1 MFTVVR
7 LEGEAMIESTSD
19 LSSDIKSVAR
29 NAVRCYAQGI
39 LSAEWLA
46 EQILMEWERRR
57 VGEDQPSRALLTR
70 IAQRICSR
78 QLYEAWRSPEMD
90 LRELAFENL
99 RRYLEF
105 SLCHSRYAQHIHVLD
120 DVLHQALADLHQAL
134 VRGTSCGPDDPA
146 AFLKWTQTI
155 VLRHAY
161 AFLQKCQRE
170 QHVSL
175 DNQSEGFTEQFIDS
189 NNTDPQ
195 EQVLQKELQQT
206 LKNAILSLK
215 NPHYRDV
222 LICTYLADI
231 DDGELAC
238 QLGVQIQDIYLWRHR
253 ALKALR
259 SKPEVEQA
267 LRPWLR

>member
-1 MFTVVR
+1 
-7 LEGEAMIESTSD
+7 MIER
-19 LSSDIKSVAR
+19 SSEFCSAIKSVAS
-29 NAVRCYAQGI
+29 NAVRCYAQNI
-39 LSAEWLA
+39 LTTEWLE
-46 EQILMEWERRR
+46 EQILKGCERMQ
-57 VGEDQPSRALLTR
+57 VAEDQVPHGLLTR

-78 QLYEAWRSPEMD
+78 RLCEAWRSPDRE

-105 SLCHSRYAQHIHVLD
+105 SLQHSRYARLIAQYTHATD
-120 DVLHQALADLHQAL
+120 DILHQALADLHETLLKA
-134 VRGTSCGPDDPA
+134 SAGPDDPA
-146 AFLKWTQTI
+146 TFLKWTQTI

-161 AFLQKCQRE
+161 AFLQKHQRE

-175 DNQSEGFTEQFIDS
+175 DNQPEGFAEQYVDS
-189 NNTDPQ
+189 SNADPQ

-206 LKNAILSLK
+206 LKNAILTLS
-215 NPHYRDV
+215 NPRYRDV
-222 LICTYLADI
+222 LIYTYLAGI
-231 DDGELAC
+231 SESELAAH
-238 QLGVQIQDIYLWRHR
+238 LGVQVQDIYMWRHR

>member
-1 MFTVVR
+1 MS
-7 LEGEAMIESTSD
+7 ES
-19 LSSDIKSVAR
+19 SSDPSSVIKSVAR
-29 NAVRCYAQGI
+29 NAVHRYAQGI
-39 LSAEWLA
+39 LSTEWLA
-46 EQILMEWERRR
+46 EQILKEWERRR
-57 VGEDQPSRALLTR
+57 VGEDQPSHALLMR
-70 IAQRICSR
+70 IAQRVCSY
-78 QLYEAWRSPEMD
+78 QLYEAWRSSETK

-105 SLCHSRYAQHIHVLD
+105 SLCHSRYAQLLSRHTHAID
-120 DVLHQALADLHQAL
+120 DVLHQALADLHQIL
-134 VRGTSCGPDDPA
+134 VHSTSRGPDDPA

-161 AFLQKCQRE
+161 AFSQKFQRE

-175 DNQSEGFTEQFIDS
+175 DNQSEGFTEQFVDS

-231 DDGELAC
+231 DERELASR
-238 QLGVQIQDIYLWRHR
+238 LGVQVQDIYLWRHR

-259 SKPEVEQA
+259 SKPEVEQVLQA
-267 LRPWLR
+267 WLR

>member
-1 MFTVVR
+1 
-7 LEGEAMIESTSD
+7 MIESSSD
-19 LSSDIKSVAR
+19 LSSDIKNVAR
-29 NAVRCYAQGI
+29 NAVHCYAQGI
-39 LSAEWLA
+39 LSTEWLE
-46 EQILMEWERRR
+46 EQILKEWERRR
-57 VGEDQPSRALLTR
+57 DGEDQPSQSLLTR

-78 QLYEAWRSPEMD
+78 QLYEAWRSAEME

-105 SLCHSRYAQHIHVLD
+105 SLCHSHYAQLLAQHMHAMD
-120 DVLHQALADLHQAL
+120 DVLHQALADLHQTL
-134 VRGTSCGPDDPA
+134 VHSTSAGPDDPA
-146 AFLKWTQTI
+146 TFLKWTQTI

-161 AFLQKCQRE
+161 AFLQKNQRE

-175 DNQSEGFTEQFIDS
+175 DNQPEGFTEQFVDS
-189 NNTDPQ
+189 NNADPQ

-222 LICTYLADI
+222 LICTYLAGI
-231 DDGELAC
+231 DEGELAS
-238 QLGVQIQDIYLWRHR
+238 QLGVHVQDIYMWRHR

-259 SKPEVEQA
+259 SKPEVELA
-267 LRPWLR
+267 LRSWLR

>member
-1 MFTVVR
+1 
-7 LEGEAMIESTSD
+7 MIERSSD
-19 LSSDIKSVAR
+19 LCSDIKSVAG
-29 NAVRCYAQGI
+29 NAVRCYAQNI
-39 LSAEWLA
+39 LSTGWLE
-46 EQILMEWERRR
+46 EQILKECERMQ
-57 VGEDQPSRALLTR
+57 VAEDQLPHGLLTR

-78 QLYEAWRSPEMD
+78 KLCAAWRSPDREQ
-90 LRELAFENL
+90 RELAFTNL

-105 SLCHSRYAQHIHVLD
+105 SLQHSRYGPLLAQYTNAID
-120 DVLHQALADLHQAL
+120 DVLHQALADLHVAL
-134 VRGTSCGPDDPA
+134 VGKASAGPDDPA

-175 DNQSEGFTEQFIDS
+175 DNQPEGFTEQFVDS
-189 NNTDPQ
+189 NNADPQ
-195 EQVLQKELQQT
+195 EQILRKELQQT
-206 LKNAILSLK
+206 LKNAILSLS
-215 NPHYRDV
+215 NPRYRDV
-222 LICTYLADI
+222 LIYTYLAGI
-231 DDGELAC
+231 SESELAAH
-238 QLGVQIQDIYLWRHR
+238 LGVQVQDIYMWRHR

>member
-1 MFTVVR
+1 
-7 LEGEAMIESTSD
+7 MIESSSD
-19 LSSDIKSVAR
+19 LSSDIKNVAR
-29 NAVRCYAQGI
+29 NAVHCYAQGI
-39 LSAEWLA
+39 LSTEWLE
-46 EQILMEWERRR
+46 EQILKEWERRR
-57 VGEDQPSRALLTR
+57 HGEDQPSRALLTR

-78 QLYEAWRSPEMD
+78 QLYEAWRSAEME

-105 SLCHSRYAQHIHVLD
+105 SLCHSHYAQLLAQHTHAID
-120 DVLHQALADLHQAL
+120 DVLHQALADLHQTL
-134 VRGTSCGPDDPA
+134 VHSTSAGPDDPA

-161 AFLQKCQRE
+161 AFLQKNQRE

-175 DNQSEGFTEQFIDS
+175 DNQPEGFTEQFVDS
-189 NNTDPQ
+189 HNDDPQ

-215 NPHYRDV
+215 NPRYRDV
-222 LICTYLADI
+222 LICTYLAGI
-231 DDGELAC
+231 DEGELAS
-238 QLGVQIQDIYLWRHR
+238 QLGVQVQDIYMWRHR